1 MTEDNKK
8 NILDYVTNTVE
19 KTNPTS
25 REIIKQIN
33 ESDRTK
39 WNDYLPSYWENFRY
53 EGMVAPSEMT
63 SNFIILYGGYLDQN
77 NNSYGIITLVNE
89 KFEPIK
95 TFYEYSSGTKL
106 RYIQYMKQEEDG
118 TFYFIDDE
126 VFSSSQ
132 REKVITSQ
140 KRFVMVNNFVVMN
153 QTSNDYKINLRKSYV
168 LPNNYTNF
176 YCKNMYKD
184 PNNSHY
190 IFFGAV
196 VDPSSSVYDYRGLKI
211 FDLKV
216 NVGSSNEWNMFT
228 NENDRIFGSAIA
240 TFDNE
245 GNVQYRCL
253 VTNSLNASNDLIC
266 YSKTYTGNPTS
277 NVIATFNSYKPYI
290 DDINYKKQSVF
301 LDYDNVY
308 FVQNNQRWGNP
319 GVVRPKYIGLYKYNF
334 VNSTLTTIYEE
345 YLGDYDYCNLA
356 AIYIDKCNT
365 DIYCN
370 YINNV
375 NTVDNKILADYYY
388 QRLKQDIWNPIKI
401 AEQKIFQYGSRSFFV
416 KNNFNL
422 LMAYIWQINPRNY
435 DGSNWY
441 VSQIK
446 ENYNILNYNGDPYI
460 DYNSVLPQQ
469 AEVYSNNSLVFARNL
484 YNKTINENQTNSTV
498 VMPNTYLNNID
509 LVPQILL
516 SQTNSQMV
524 INNNPIT
531 KNIYETLYM
540 NFINTIN
547 VINEDTGAIYPRTA
561 SYINQNINVGT
572 QDNCES
578 SSVGK
583 VRINTNNSSTLE
595 TITWNDIDDTHK
607 QTEFALQVNDTINS
621 IELISNDELTTYVT
635 IDTSE
640 LETGKT
646 YNISQKLRID

>member
-63 SNFIILYGGYLDQN
+63 SNFTILYGGYLDQN

-277 NVIATFNSYKPYI
+277 NVIAAFNSYKPYI

-334 VNSTLTTIYEE
+334 VNSTLTAIYEE

-401 AEQKIFQYGSRSFFV
+401 AEQKIFQYGSRSFFL

-460 DYNSVLPQQ
+460 DYNSVLSQQ

-524 INNNPIT
+524 INNNPIN

-572 QDNCES
+572 KSNCES
-578 SSVGK
+578 SSVGL
-583 VRINTNNSSTLE
+583 VQINTQTPYTKQVVWLPV
-595 TITWNDIDDTHK
+595 DDTHK
-607 QTEFALQVNDTINS
+607 ETSFAIQVNEFIPS
-621 IELISNDELTTYVT
+621 IEFKSADGLTTYLT
-635 IDTSE
+635 IDTSS
-640 LETGKT
+640 LEIGKT
-646 YNISQKLRID
+646 YTISQKLRIE

>member
-63 SNFIILYGGYLDQN
+63 SNFTILYGGYLDQN

-277 NVIATFNSYKPYI
+277 NVIAAFNSYKPYI

-334 VNSTLTTIYEE
+334 VNSTLTAIYEE

-401 AEQKIFQYGSRSFFV
+401 AEQKIFQYGSRSFFL

-498 VMPNTYLNNID
+498 AMPNTYLNNID

-572 QDNCES
+572 KSNCES
-578 SSVGK
+578 SSVGL
-583 VRINTNNSSTLE
+583 VQINTQTPYTQQVVWLPV
-595 TITWNDIDDTHK
+595 DDTHK
-607 QTEFALQVNDTINS
+607 ETSFAIQVNEFIPS
-621 IELISNDELTTYVT
+621 IEFKSADGLTTYLT
-635 IDTSE
+635 IDTSS
-640 LETGKT
+640 LEIGKT
-646 YNISQKLRID
+646 YTISQKLRIE